1 MKQRIDA
8 DHIVISVEV
17 IIIAIWLVI
26 VSLHNNLPGVRC
38 PSMLFECNFPQDYRR
53 VIVPTKP
60 EPQKSRGSDLDLLCD
75 FEVTWYNNDGITY
88 TTASGGQTIAGR
100 TVGVDP
106 RIIPLG
112 TWIEIHMP
120 DGSILKRRAEDTGGA
135 VKGRILDV
143 YANRSNAELL
153 KRGRTKGATV
163 RILGG
168 S

>member
-1 MKQRIDA
+1 VRLK
-8 DHIVISVEV
+8 VV
-17 IIIAIWLVI
+17 IAIEVLLI
-26 VSLHNNLPGVRC
+26 FILLLLISYQEQHLMPK
-38 PSMLFECNFPQDYRR
+38 PSIHTVASGFPQDYQR
-53 VIVPTKP
+53 VVVPPKP
-60 EPQKSRGSDLDLLCD
+60 EPQKSRSSDLDLLCD

-153 KRGRTKGATV
+153 KRGRTKGVAV